1 MSSIAC
7 FARRLGCA
15 LVLAALPL
23 SSTSSLAAP
32 PSNKPGTTPQKKI
45 WPCLGQTTRP
55 ADKLVQ
61 MQAGKSFYKETVST
75 TPVTTPPQFES
86 GALSVA
92 QAKAASCTRRVI
104 ELRVP
109 ASTSSGC
116 SDCYPNA
123 EISVGAGTFANSK
136 EFEEYFHVPK
146 SSVSKA
152 DCETFKH
159 QIEVF
164 RKPSGATEFEKTP
177 IRTWV
182 YRGFVDS
189 SGCRVA
195 AKNQG
200 QIWDTAEVFANVTP
214 PASGT
219 DVYRVT
225 SLPKFKGA
233 VLDTVI
239 VVEFEKQQ

>member
-1 MSSIAC
+1 MSYAAC
-7 FARRLGCA
+7 FARRLACA
-15 LVLAALPL
+15 FVLATL
-23 SSTSSLAAP
+23 SLSFTSAPAAP
-32 PSNKPGTTPQKKI
+32 LGNKTGPTPQKKI

-55 ADKLVQ
+55 ADALIT
-61 MQAGKSFYKETVST
+61 MLPNKSFYEETVST
-75 TPVTTPPQFES
+75 ALVTTPPQFES
-86 GALSVA
+86 GALSVT

-109 ASTSSGC
+109 ASASSSC

-123 EISVGAGTFANSK
+123 EINVGAGSFASSK

-164 RKPSGATEFEKTP
+164 RKPSGAAEFEKTP

-195 AKNQG
+195 AKSQG

-214 PASGT
+214 PSSGT
-219 DVYRVT
+219 DVYRIT
-225 SLPKFKGA
+225 RLPKFKGA
-233 VLDTVI
+233 VLDTVV

>member
-32 PSNKPGTTPQKKI
+32 PGNKPGTTPQKKI

-55 ADKLVQ
+55 ADKLIQ

-164 RKPSGATEFEKTP
+164 RKPRHRRVSHHEPAEVQGRCARYGHRRGIREATMNCQRRLRSLRGRCCCVQTASSG
-177 IRTWV
+177 R
-182 YRGFVDS
+182 RGFV
-189 SGCRVA
+189 
-195 AKNQG
+195 
-200 QIWDTAEVFANVTP
+200 
-214 PASGT
+214 
-219 DVYRVT
+219 
-225 SLPKFKGA
+225 
-233 VLDTVI
+233 
-239 VVEFEKQQ
+239 